1 MTKKGSR
8 SKKPK
13 RSSFLKSLYGGEG
26 ETTEEKPAEPTA
38 EKPSA
43 FSGILNKL
51 SASLPG
57 SRSSSTKPGED
68 YNAANDEDKNND
80 ASFPISFSTKS
91 KAAASNVPTD
101 STPDTDYTGTKDT
114 PSSTWWFVFRVV
126 VVLLL
131 VLVFALHLTGYLDN
145 LTAWYTNT
153 LGPYI
158 NPMLVSIG
166 LMQSTP
172 TTDTS
177 TNGQQSATGTNSIPQ
192 LDQNVG
198 TAPVSTATPAVA
210 PPVPAPAPPASMPP
224 PSPSPPPPPP
234 VPTNSYQ
241 QPIRQIDN
249 IRPIPIQPDQRQT
262 PLQNVG
268 DSARPPA
275 TQPAPYQEEESR
287 EQARQKSIQQA
298 LEYAKKNQQQL
309 PADDPNRIPGL
320 KSGFC
325 YVGEDRGFRS
335 CIEVGEST
343 KCMSGEIFPTR
354 EVCVNPRLR
363 P

>member
-8 SKKPK
+8 SKKSK

-26 ETTEEKPAEPTA
+26 ETSEGEKPAEASP

-51 SASLPG
+51 STSLSG
-57 SRSSSTKPGED
+57 STKPGED
-68 YNAANDEDKNND
+68 YNATNGEDKTND
-80 ASFPISFSTKS
+80 SSFPISFSS
-91 KAAASNVPTD
+91 KPKADTPAASD
-101 STPDTDYTGTKDT
+101 SVSGSISGTSETKDT
-114 PSSTWWFVFRVV
+114 PSSTAWFIFRVV
-126 VVLLL
+126 IVLLL
-131 VLVFALHLTGYLDN
+131 VVSFALYFTGYLDK

-153 LGPYI
+153 LGSYI
-158 NPMLVSIG
+158 NPLLVSIG

-172 TTDTS
+172 TTDRT

-198 TAPVSTATPAVA
+198 TAPLSTATPL
-210 PPVPAPAPPASMPP
+210 PA
-224 PSPSPPPPPP
+224 PP

-241 QPIRQIDN
+241 QPIAQVDN
-249 IRPIPIQPDQRQT
+249 IKPIPIQPDQRQT

-268 DSARPPA
+268 ESARPPG
-275 TQPAPYQEEESR
+275 TQPARYQEEQSR
-287 EQARQKSIQQA
+287 EQAKQKSIQQA
-298 LEYAKKNQQQL
+298 LEYAQKNQQK
-309 PADDPNRIPGL
+309 PAADDPNRIPGP
-320 KSGFC
+320 KSGYC
-325 YVGEDRGFRS
+325 YVGEDRGFRTW
-335 CIEVGEST
+335 IEVGEST
-343 KCMSGEIFPTR
+343 KCMSGEIFPTM

>member
-8 SKKPK
+8 SKKHK
-13 RSSFLKSLYGGEG
+13 SSSFLKSLYGGEG
-26 ETTEEKPAEPTA
+26 EGEGEKAASATSASASSGANATA

-43 FSGILNKL
+43 FSGLLNKL

-68 YNAANDEDKNND
+68 YNAANDEDKTND
-80 ASFPISFSTKS
+80 SSFPISFSSKPKS
-91 KAAASNVPTD
+91 ATPAAASATD
-101 STPDTDYTGTKDT
+101 TTDYTGTKNT
-114 PSSTWWFVFRVV
+114 PSSIWWFVFRVV

-145 LTAWYTNT
+145 LTAWFTNT
-153 LGPYI
+153 FGSYI

-166 LMQSTP
+166 LMKSTP
-172 TTDTS
+172 TSDTS
-177 TNGQQSATGTNSIPQ
+177 TNGQLSATGTNSINQ

-198 TAPVSTATPAVA
+198 IAPVSTATQQ
-210 PPVPAPAPPASMPP
+210 PAPPQTQQAQQAQPQP
-224 PSPSPPPPPP
+224 L
-234 VPTNSYQ
+234 YQ
-241 QPIRQIDN
+241 TDN
-249 IRPIPIQPDQRQT
+249 IKPIPIQPDQRQT

-268 DSARPPA
+268 ESAAPPA
-275 TQPAPYQEEESR
+275 TQPATYKEEESR
-287 EQARQKSIQQA
+287 EQARQKALQQA
-298 LEYAKKNQQQL
+298 LDYAQKHQQKP
-309 PADDPNRIPGL
+309 PAEDPDQIPVS
-320 KSGFC
+320 KSGYC

-343 KCMSGEIFPTR
+343 KCMSGEIFPTMD
-354 EVCVNPRLR
+354 VCVNPRLR

>member
-13 RSSFLKSLYGGEG
+13 RSSFLKSLHGGEG
-26 ETTEEKPAEPTA
+26 EGEGEGEEARV

-68 YNAANDEDKNND
+68 YNAANDEDKTND
-80 ASFPISFSTKS
+80 ASFPISFSSSKS
-91 KAAASNVPTD
+91 TADASSESSEAKD
-101 STPDTDYTGTKDT
+101 SPF
-114 PSSTWWFVFRVV
+114 SSLWFVFRVV
-126 VVLLL
+126 VVLFI
-131 VLVFALHLTGYLDN
+131 VVAFALYFTGYLDN

-153 LGPYI
+153 FGKYI
-158 NPMLVSIG
+158 NPLLVSIG
-166 LMQSTP
+166 LMKSTP
-172 TTDTS
+172 ITDRT

-192 LDQNVG
+192 LDKNVG
-198 TAPVSTATPAVA
+198 TAPVSTATQP
-210 PPVPAPAPPASMPP
+210 PAPPQAAAAAPP
-224 PSPSPPPPPP
+224 QQQ
-234 VPTNSYQ
+234 Q
-241 QPIRQIDN
+241 QPIYQTDN
-249 IRPIPIQPDQRQT
+249 IKPIPIQPNQRQT
-262 PLQNVG
+262 PLKNVG

-275 TQPAPYQEEESR
+275 TQAAAYQEEESR
-287 EQARQKSIQQA
+287 EKARQKSIQQA
-298 LEYAKKNQQQL
+298 LEYAKKNQQK
-309 PADDPNRIPGL
+309 PAADDPNKIPGPT
-320 KSGFC
+320 SGYC

>member
-8 SKKPK
+8 SKKSK

-26 ETTEEKPAEPTA
+26 ESETAGEKSTEETKT

-51 SASLPG
+51 STSLSG

-68 YNAANDEDKNND
+68 YNATNDEDKTDD
-80 ASFPISFSTKS
+80 ASFPISFSSKS
-91 KAAASNVPTD
+91 KAAT
-101 STPDTDYTGTKDT
+101 STSTGESEETEDYTGDKDT

-131 VLVFALHLTGYLDN
+131 VLIFALHLTGYLDN

-172 TTDTS
+172 TTDAS
-177 TNGQQSATGTNSIPQ
+177 TNGEQSATGTNSIPQ

-198 TAPVSTATPAVA
+198 TTPVSTATQQPA
-210 PPVPAPAPPASMPP
+210 
-224 PSPSPPPPPP
+224 PP
-234 VPTNSYQ
+234 VPTNSYG
-241 QPIRQIDN
+241 QPINQVDN
-249 IRPIPIQPDQRQT
+249 IKPIPIQPNQRQT

-275 TQPAPYQEEESR
+275 TQPAKYQEEESR
-287 EQARQKSIQQA
+287 EEAKQKSIQQA
-298 LEYAKKNQQQL
+298 LEYAQKNQQKP
-309 PADDPNRIPGL
+309 PADDPNKIPGPT
-320 KSGFC
+320 SGYC
-325 YVGEDRGFRS
+325 YVGEDRGFRT

>member
-13 RSSFLKSLYGGEG
+13 RSSFLKSLQGGEG
-26 ETTEEKPAEPTA
+26 EGEGEGEEARV

-68 YNAANDEDKNND
+68 YNAANDEDKTND
-80 ASFPISFSTKS
+80 ASFPISFSSSKS
-91 KAAASNVPTD
+91 TADASSESSESSEAKD
-101 STPDTDYTGTKDT
+101 SPF
-114 PSSTWWFVFRVV
+114 SSLWFVFRVV
-126 VVLLL
+126 VVLFI
-131 VLVFALHLTGYLDN
+131 VVAFALYFTGYLDN

-153 LGPYI
+153 FGKYI
-158 NPMLVSIG
+158 NPLLVSIG
-166 LMQSTP
+166 LMKSTP
-172 TTDTS
+172 ITDRT

-192 LDQNVG
+192 LDKNVG
-198 TAPVSTATPAVA
+198 TAPVSTATQP
-210 PPVPAPAPPASMPP
+210 PAPPQAATAAAAAPP
-224 PSPSPPPPPP
+224 QQ
-234 VPTNSYQ
+234 Q
-241 QPIRQIDN
+241 QPIYQTDN
-249 IRPIPIQPDQRQT
+249 IKPIPIQPNQRQT
-262 PLQNVG
+262 PLKNVG

-275 TQPAPYQEEESR
+275 TQAAAYQEEESR
-287 EQARQKSIQQA
+287 EKARQKSIQQA
-298 LEYAKKNQQQL
+298 LEYAKKNQQK
-309 PADDPNRIPGL
+309 PAADDPNKIPGPT
-320 KSGFC
+320 SGYC

>member
-26 ETTEEKPAEPTA
+26 EGEGEGEKAASASASAGANATA

-43 FSGILNKL
+43 FSGLLNKL

-68 YNAANDEDKNND
+68 YNAANDEDKTGD
-80 ASFPISFSTKS
+80 ASFPISFSS
-91 KAAASNVPTD
+91 KPKTPAAASSSET
-101 STPDTDYTGTKDT
+101 TDYTGDKDT

-145 LTAWYTNT
+145 LTSWYTNI

-166 LMQSTP
+166 LMKSTP
-172 TTDTS
+172 TTDAS
-177 TNGQQSATGTNSIPQ
+177 TNGQQSATGTNSITQ

-198 TAPVSTATPAVA
+198 TAPVSTTTPTPA
-210 PPVPAPAPPASMPP
+210 
-224 PSPSPPPPPP
+224 PP

-241 QPIRQIDN
+241 QPIAQIDN
-249 IRPIPIQPDQRQT
+249 IKPIPIQPDQRQT
-262 PLQNVG
+262 PLQNTG

-298 LEYAKKNQQQL
+298 LEYAQKNQQK
-309 PADDPNRIPGL
+309 PPVEDPNRIPGP
-320 KSGFC
+320 KSGYC

-363 P
+363 V

>member
-1 MTKKGSR
+1 MTNKGSR

-26 ETTEEKPAEPTA
+26 EGEGKQATGA

-51 SASLPG
+51 STSLSG
-57 SRSSSTKPGED
+57 SRSGSTKPGED
-68 YNAANDEDKNND
+68 YNAANNEDKNDD

-91 KAAASNVPTD
+91 NAVATSP
-101 STPDTDYTGTKDT
+101 STNSTADTDYTGNKDT

-158 NPMLVSIG
+158 NPMFVSIG
-166 LMQSTP
+166 LMKSGP
-172 TTDTS
+172 TNAS

-192 LDQNVG
+192 LAQNVG
-198 TAPVSTATPAVA
+198 IAPVSTATPA
-210 PPVPAPAPPASMPP
+210 PAPPMPALA
-224 PSPSPPPPPP
+224 PP
-234 VPTNSYQ
+234 VPTNTKQ
-241 QPIRQIDN
+241 QPIRQLDN
-249 IRPIPIQPDQRQT
+249 IKPIPIRPDQRKT
-262 PLQNVG
+262 PLKNTG
-268 DSARPPA
+268 DSLRPPA
-275 TQPAPYQEEESR
+275 TQPAPYKEKESR

-309 PADDPNRIPGL
+309 PSNDPRRIPGP

-325 YVGEDRGFRS
+325 YIGEDRGFRS
-335 CIEVGEST
+335 CIKVGEST